1 MLHYFITF
9 TLILTNISCQD
20 LTIRNLHN
28 DLIMMQKNSLCRIQT
43 GNIRVVHPINLT
55 DIEITINQLT
65 NLVYRK
71 QNNNALFEISKYK
84 IRELYSN
91 FMQIKPISHKRSKR
105 WDIIGTAW
113 KWIAGSPDAQDLRI
127 IDRSLN
133 ELVNENN
140 HQVKINHQIGKRISE
155 LTTTINE
162 LIEKQ
167 QINQIILDE
176 LDVITTILNIDTLN
190 KILTSVQEAILFSK
204 MHVTNSRMLSGKEI
218 HLIKDILRNQ
228 GVQLDI
234 PEEALNFVTP
244 KMATSE
250 NTLLYILHVPELET
264 EESTIM
270 RIHPLSQNDS
280 IIKTYPQFLIKQ
292 AKQLFT
298 TAKPDD
304 YVQRHSFIKEF
315 KDLCIYPLIMG
326 TEPQCLMEINAETTT
341 KLITNNKI
349 LISNAKNQ
357 ELRSNCG
364 PSDRYLSGNFIVSFS
379 NCTIEFMDQ
388 NFTSTEKISESE
400 SIQGALHNLQ
410 INSEILQN
418 HDVAKIEKATLLNRR
433 KLEKVSLQHETDQI
447 WKWSLLGGTA
457 LMSTLL
463 FFTLY
468 LIFIHLRFTHK
479 RTSRKTHQRKPE
491 TKSPGHGN
499 QELSIEDDTSSPP
512 GGVTT

>member
-326 TEPQCLMEINAETTT
+326 TEPQCLMEINQ
-341 KLITNNKI
+341 L
-349 LISNAKNQ
+349 
-357 ELRSNCG
+357 
-364 PSDRYLSGNFIVSFS
+364 P
-379 NCTIEFMDQ
+379 
-388 NFTSTEKISESE
+388 
-400 SIQGALHNLQ
+400 
-410 INSEILQN
+410 
-418 HDVAKIEKATLLNRR
+418 
-433 KLEKVSLQHETDQI
+433 
-447 WKWSLLGGTA
+447 
-457 LMSTLL
+457 
-463 FFTLY
+463 
-468 LIFIHLRFTHK
+468 
-479 RTSRKTHQRKPE
+479 
-491 TKSPGHGN
+491 
-499 QELSIEDDTSSPP
+499 
-512 GGVTT
+512 